1 MLGRGNRSEA
11 REESVVDKEALEMAI
26 EESLKATRSS
36 RAFGPDADLDHKH
49 S

>member
-1 MLGRGNRSEA
+1 MLDSGNRSEV
-11 REESVVDKEALEMAI
+11 REESVADKEALEMAI

-36 RAFGPDADLDHKH
+36 RAFGPDADLDYMH